1 MSKMSDVSD
10 QEMIS
15 GIDQD
20 GNSQINFN
28 EFVWLMTR
36 LVSAS
41 KRHYRVFRTNC
52 FLERFMIRKLK
63 MRLEM
68 LLLSSTRRDTALSVL
83 QVTKIPGETKYEVSN
98 VQISP
103 MSCKVLERN

>member
-1 MSKMSDVSD
+1 
-10 QEMIS
+10 
-15 GIDQD
+15 
-20 GNSQINFN
+20 
-28 EFVWLMTR
+28 
-36 LVSAS
+36 
-41 KRHYRVFRTNC
+41 
-52 FLERFMIRKLK
+52 